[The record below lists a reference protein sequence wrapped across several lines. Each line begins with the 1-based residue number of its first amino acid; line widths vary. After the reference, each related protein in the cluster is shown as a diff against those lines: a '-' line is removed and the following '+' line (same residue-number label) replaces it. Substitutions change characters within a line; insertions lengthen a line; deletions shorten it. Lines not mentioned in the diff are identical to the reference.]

1 MNQIR
6 VEPDKSAVSSG
17 SYDGLMRFPI
27 VIFTAFFFVRELFIL
42 GGFLSRP
49 PVEMDSH
56 FVFALAA
63 RISLLVF
70 LGLLIFFHLIRSA
83 PINKAGGWEPK
94 LSALLGLTLGNL
106 LLLLDRPESTPLLD
120 IASTSLLIVGNY
132 LCVVVLLHLGR
143 SISIMAEARRLV
155 TSGPYRVIRHPLY
168 LAEQVAIIGIFLQFL
183 SWQAG
188 LILLVHFFFQ
198 VRRMLNEERVLTDTF
213 PEYRSYADRTARLIP
228 GVW

>member
-27 VIFTAFFFVRELFIL
+27 VIFTGFFFVRELFSL

-63 RISLLVF
+63 RMSLLVF

-168 LAEQVAIIGIFLQFL
+168 LAEQLAIIGIFLQFL
-183 SWQAG
+183 SWQAA